1 MRDRVFGWALYIFSR
16 IREKNNRLALLRLRI
31 YVGALSGQTRYRNH
45 FPLFRATFA
54 CCLWFFML
62 STAWAQSSVT
72 GVRVGEHTDK
82 IRFVMELTEA
92 PRYRVFTL
100 PDPFRVV
107 IDLPELDWRPGADL
121 PRGGAITAMRFGL
134 FAPGTSRVVL
144 DMAGP
149 VRIKKLFV
157 LPPKGKYPYRF
168 VIDIEPVGRK
178 AYFTGGRQAPLV
190 SSPALAPPRT
200 AAVPAPKPSTD
211 DRPVI
216 VIDPGHGGVDPGA
229 RSITGTD
236 EKHIALKYA
245 LELRRRLTATG
256 RYRVVMTRDKD
267 IFISLGDRRE
277 IAQRHGAALFVS
289 VHANNHKSNRIR
301 GASVYTLSEKASD
314 AEARSLAAKENKADI
329 VAGIDLSEQ
338 PEEVGE
344 ILRDLVQRETMNLS
358 KRFANMLVTDL
369 GKVTRLLRNTH
380 RFAGFAVL
388 KSPVVP
394 SVLVEV
400 GYLSNRAE
408 ERLLMSSKHR
418 QSFVGATLRAIDGYF
433 AWQKALNKT

>member
-1 MRDRVFGWALYIFSR
+1 MWRLFLATQDVGVLFSLF
-16 IREKNNRLALLRLRI
+16 RLAL
-31 YVGALSGQTRYRNH
+31 T
-45 FPLFRATFA
+45 
-54 CCLWFFML
+54 CCLCLFTL
-62 STAWAQSSVT
+62 SLAWAQASVT
-72 GVRVGEHTDK
+72 GVRVGEHPDK
-82 IRFVMELTEA
+82 VRFVMELTEA

-107 IDLPELDWRPGADL
+107 IDLPELEWRPGKDL
-121 PRGGAITAMRFGL
+121 PGGRDDALITAMRFGL

-144 DMAGP
+144 DMRGP

-157 LPPKGKYPYRF
+157 IPPNGNYPHRL
-168 VIDIEPVGRK
+168 VIDIAPIGRE
-178 AYFTGGRQAPLV
+178 AFFAGGRSAPLL
-190 SSPALAPPRT
+190 SSPPLAPPR
-200 AAVPAPKPSTD
+200 AAALVVPKPRTD

-229 RSITGTD
+229 TSITGAD
-236 EKHIALKYA
+236 EKDIALAYA

-267 IFISLGDRRE
+267 IFISLSNRRE
-277 IAQRHGAALFVS
+277 IAQQNGAALFLS
-289 VHANNHKSNRIR
+289 VHANNHKSKKIR
-301 GASVYTLSEKASD
+301 GASVYTLSESASD
-314 AEARSLAAKENKADI
+314 AEAKSVAAKENKADI
-329 VAGIDLSEQ
+329 VAGIDLAGQSEV
-338 PEEVGE
+338 VGD

-358 KRFANMLVTDL
+358 KRFANTLVTDL
-369 GKVTRLLRNTH
+369 GRVTKLLRNTH

-408 ERLLMSSKHR
+408 ERLLRSAKHR
-418 QSFVGATLRAIDGYF
+418 QSVVGATLRAIDGYF
-433 AWQKALNKT
+433 SWQKALNKT

>member
-1 MRDRVFGWALYIFSR
+1 M
-16 IREKNNRLALLRLRI
+16 
-31 YVGALSGQTRYRNH
+31 
-45 FPLFRATFA
+45 
-54 CCLWFFML
+54 
-62 STAWAQSSVT
+62 T
-72 GVRVGEHTDK
+72 GVRVGEHPDK

-107 IDLPELDWRPGADL
+107 IDLPELEWRPGVDM
-121 PRGGAITAMRFGL
+121 PGGGLIAAMRFGL

-144 DMAGP
+144 DMREP

-157 LPPKGKYPYRF
+157 LPPKGKYPHRF
-168 VIDIEPVGRK
+168 VLDIEPISRK
-178 AYFTGGRQAPLV
+178 AFFAGRRRAPLL
-190 SSPALAPPRT
+190 SSPPLAPPR
-200 AAVPAPKPSTD
+200 AVVLAPPKPRTD

-229 RSITGTD
+229 RSISGAN
-236 EKHIALKYA
+236 EKDIALKYA

-256 RYRVVMTRDKD
+256 QYRVVMTRTKD
-267 IFISLGDRRE
+267 IFVSLRGRRE

-289 VHANNHKSNRIR
+289 VHANNHDSHKIR
-301 GASVYTLSEKASD
+301 GASVYTLSESASD
-314 AEARSLAAKENKADI
+314 AEAKSLAAKENKADI
-329 VAGIDLSEQ
+329 VAGIDLTGQ
-338 PEEVGE
+338 PEVVVD

-358 KRFANMLVTDL
+358 KRFANMLVKDL

-400 GYLSNRAE
+400 GYLSNRKE
-408 ERLLMSSKHR
+408 ERLLRTPKHR
-418 QSFVGATLRAIDGYF
+418 QTIVGATLRAIDEYF
-433 AWQKALNKT
+433 SWQKALNKT